1 MANSICLVLVNDSHI
16 KKLKRIFI
24 LMNNWIELLQ
34 EFKAQKKPAAL
45 VTITKILGS
54 APCRIG
60 SRMIVTP
67 QKDFF
72 GTIGGGKLEFQVI
85 DEAVRSIR
93 ENKILECSY
102 TLGPEFEQCCG
113 GKVELIIEP
122 MNQSPELYIFGAGHI
137 GVAIC
142 QVLKDTPFSIT
153 LLDTRENWKET
164 IAIDPAVNYSD
175 VPFDLYKQTVNWGP
189 NCYVVILTHDHRLD
203 FEITALA
210 LHEKTKYIGL
220 IGSKTKKN
228 KFNNM
233 LINELNFKAGIS
245 PVHCPIGLDLGGNSP
260 KEIAISIA
268 SELLKAYYEK

>member
-1 MANSICLVLVNDSHI
+1 
-16 KKLKRIFI
+16 
-24 LMNNWIELLQ
+24 MNNWIELLQ

-54 APCRIG
+54 APCRIC

-93 ENKILECSY
+93 ENKILECTY